1 MNQNFHIRRLREII
15 KKLKNLGRL
24 REIMNQPLHL
34 RRKRKYKTKND
45 QKNKKDFVK
54 NIKLSISSIEVVAII
69 VKEIKKIKE
78 MPD

>member
-1 MNQNFHIRRLREII
+1 
-15 KKLKNLGRL
+15 
-24 REIMNQPLHL
+24 MNQPLHI